1 MNFED
6 EERLKERFAKQAQ
19 DFSDLQNELADR
31 DVGRIDR
38 YIGDS
43 AETRADRGKRK
54 AERDAQLTALQ
65 MMLNDPEYAQL
76 FHETESKLQDA
87 QSRLDT
93 ALETVRN
100 ERERI
105 EQLLLTSNV
114 TAEAR
119 REQEQRLED
128 LAEFE
133 QDILRGQAEIGDMQE
148 RLQDDGDKPTPED
161 LKDMQRRAD
170 DIASALEQRVGVEF
184 ARTEPSPVK
193 EGQPTETA
201 IGLEIPEL

>member
-1 MNFED
+1 M
-6 EERLKERFAKQAQ
+6 
-19 DFSDLQNELADR
+19 ADR

-38 YIGDS
+38 YIGDA
-43 AETRADRGKRK
+43 AENRADRGKRK

-76 FHETESKLQDA
+76 FHETEAKLQDA

-93 ALETVRN
+93 ALEAVRN

-105 EQLLLTSNV
+105 EQMLLTSNLS
-114 TAEAR
+114 AEAR

-148 RLQDDGDKPTPED
+148 RLEDDGDIPLSSDELERIQTD
-161 LKDMQRRAD
+161 SAR
-170 DIASALEQRVGVEF
+170 IASEIEARVE
-184 ARTEPSPVK
+184 TELSVTGGPTNQEAQNAQPVA
-193 EGQPTETA
+193 Q
-201 IGLEIPEL
+201 IDIPEL